1 MSSQVFSKRLVTE
14 ASCMK
19 TNPPENCSASPSDN
33 DPSKWDAI
41 IIGPK
46 NSPFEGGIFNLKITF
61 PKEYPFKPPHISFVT
76 KMYHPNISSSGEIC
90 LDILKNQWS
99 PALSMSSILLSICSL
114 LTDPNPNDPLR
125 GEVADLYL
133 KNKTEYEK
141 TVKEYTLKYAS
152 GNPVV
157 ETKPATNSSEIYD
170 SDDESY

>member
-19 TNPPENCSASPSDN
+19 NNPPENCSASPSDN
-33 DPSKWDAI
+33 DQTKWDAI

-46 NSPFEGGIFNLKITF
+46 NSPFEGGIFNLKISF
-61 PKEYPFKPPHISFVT
+61 PKEYPFKAPHIKFVT
-76 KMYHPNISSSGEIC
+76 QMYHPNIDTSGEIC

-125 GEVADLYL
+125 SNVANVY
-133 KNKTEYEK
+133 KQNKEEYEK

-157 ETKPATNSSEIYD
+157 DNKNTASENY
-170 SDDESY
+170 SDDESD